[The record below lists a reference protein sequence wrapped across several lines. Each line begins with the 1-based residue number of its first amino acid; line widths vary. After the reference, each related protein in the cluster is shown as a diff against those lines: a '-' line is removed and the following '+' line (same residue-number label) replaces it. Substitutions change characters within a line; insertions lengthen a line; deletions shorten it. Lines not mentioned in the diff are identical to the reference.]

1 MNYCKRIR
9 YNQTFCLE
17 ISFSQ
22 NPRSGSIALSNSY
35 DRFGLKKINIKW
47 DFFKGDIRIY
57 KEIVKKI
64 TKILSINNKYRLN
77 KSFENVYVGQ
87 HPSCSTP
94 ITKNLKII
102 GVDKNLKLN
111 GYKNVYTIGSNVFP
125 ENGFTNPTWT
135 IMTLTLKL
143 TRYLLRYSIK

>member
-1 MNYCKRIR
+1 M
-9 YNQTFCLE
+9 L
-17 ISFSQ
+17 SDAWSGD
-22 NPRSGSIALSNSY
+22 RSG
-35 DRFGLKKINIKW
+35 
-47 DFFKGDIRIY
+47 IY
-57 KEIVKKI
+57 
-64 TKILSINNKYRLN
+64 
-77 KSFENVYVGQ
+77 VYVGQ

-143 TRYLLRYSIK
+143 AKYLIKFSRK